1 MGSFGYPSEQVLGLL
16 RAELDFTS
24 VDRIL
29 GSGLHEYLDA
39 LQVKMN
45 TLDNSILND
54 FVTRLPAGQAQT
66 AGAHAAD

>member
-1 MGSFGYPSEQVLGLL
+1 MPSEQVLGLL

-29 GSGLHEYLDA
+29 SGGLHEYLDS

-45 TLDNSILND
+45 TIDNSILND
-54 FVTRLPAGQAQT
+54 FVTRLPVGQTQA
-66 AGAHAAD
+66 AGAHATD